1 MDKEAANKTFYTYYT
16 RDRAERALPDLLE
29 ILQDDRKHVNLLKRQ
44 IADIQDK
51 FLKRR
56 KQAYTENDL
65 EYFQNILNKSLL
77 PSLKNLEQAVYEIQ
91 LMANGYTWE
100 QVVAQRMKPEE
111 DEPEL
116 TLF

>member
-1 MDKEAANKTFYTYYT
+1 MNNTFYTHFT
-16 RDRAERALPDLLE
+16 REHAERALPDLRE
-29 ILQDDRKHVNLLKRQ
+29 ILQGDRKHVNLLKRQ
-44 IADIQDK
+44 IEDIQDK

-56 KQAYTENDL
+56 KQTYTENDL
-65 EYFQNILNKSLL
+65 EYFQIILNESLL
-77 PSLKNLEQAVYEIQ
+77 PSLKNLEQAVYEVQ

-100 QVVAQRMKPEE
+100 QVVAQREKTPE

>member
-1 MDKEAANKTFYTYYT
+1 MNNTFYTHFT
-16 RDRAERALPDLLE
+16 REHAERALPDLRE
-29 ILQDDRKHVNLLKRQ
+29 ILQSDRKHVNMLKRQ
-44 IADIQDK
+44 IEEIQDK

-56 KQAYTENDL
+56 KQPYTENDL

-77 PSLKNLEQAVYEIQ
+77 PSLKNFEQAVYEIQ
-91 LMANGYTWE
+91 LIANGYTWE
-100 QVVAQRMKPEE
+100 QVVTQREKPKE